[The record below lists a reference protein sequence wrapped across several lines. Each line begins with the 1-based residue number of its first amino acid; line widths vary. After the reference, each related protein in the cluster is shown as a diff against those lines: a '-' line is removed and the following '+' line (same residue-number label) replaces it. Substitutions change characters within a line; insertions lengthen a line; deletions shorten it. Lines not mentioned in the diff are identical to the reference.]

1 VGLLRRT
8 EHGLGR
14 QDDGSDS
21 EAQQRPGEVM
31 GVVVE
36 RSRTYT
42 QRPPLYDDI
51 FRVSIRR
58 AAQIQN
64 ADTSLAVKARRFL
77 RGEHPSKN
85 STHVQRSPV
94 SVCLSACQGKSRF
107 AVSGRWSWEL
117 YVALSKMASEYY
129 DGGCDTVQQGK
140 EHSLSQC

>member
-58 AAQIQN
+58 ATQIQD

-94 SVCLSACQGKSRF
+94 SVCSSACPGKSRF